1 MNFTKINKPNNTKD
15 LKNKFILKNLNIIP
29 NNKIISFSNMHK
41 ELSSIN
47 AFNNDKNSLNTN
59 KLFSQLDKKNKKNQ
73 INLENNK
80 SLFKLENNAYP
91 PPKILVKKVT
101 KKILNFDMD
110 NNNNNFNTNTNK
122 FEDNF
127 NYNFSS
133 NIVEYTK

>member
-1 MNFTKINKPNNTKD
+1 MNFTKINKSNKNKD
-15 LKNKFILKNLNIIP
+15 LNNKFMLKKLNIIP
-29 NNKIISFSNMHK
+29 NNKIISFANMHK

-47 AFNNDKNSLNTN
+47 AFNNDKNNLNTN
-59 KLFSQLDKKNKKNQ
+59 KIFSQFDKKNQ

-110 NNNNNFNTNTNK
+110 NNNINTYK

-127 NYNFSS
+127 NSNFNS